1 MRPLSTL
8 PLLALLPL
16 AATLHASDVIGLEPL
31 SQDVLVVHFKD
42 GRVVRHSYGEKRSHD
57 RVLND
62 PVDLVRASDAAS
74 YRVLD
79 AAGNAVTVS
88 GLWRKTKPTE
98 FGWITERWDEATKSI
113 VNKNADRTHEHWIY
127 LRLAAPLKAGEQY
140 TVDTGT
146 LAKNGSRF
154 TFAWDLA
161 NTHSEAIHVNNLGYA
176 PEAPEKVATLS
187 HWAGDGG
194 GVSFAAWEGKPFQ
207 LVDTVTGAV
216 KFTGQVAFRMKG
228 DVPEMGLLDQSP
240 HGNMSNADTWE
251 CDFSAFKT
259 PGEYRLA
266 IPGVGASFPF
276 RVQADAYREA
286 FYWTMKGLYQ
296 NRSGIQLCPPYA
308 THYRPAPHNPRLTP
322 RFAGRL
328 QYTTTTVQD
337 TAGPEAAADKPK
349 WEAGLKGPIDTWG
362 WYQDAGDW
370 DAYSAHTR
378 VPSNLLFLYDVA
390 RDRFSDGEL
399 NIPESGNGVADVL
412 DEAAWLVRFYHRT
425 RHQIL
430 ERGYGTGGVGGA
442 RVTGDFWGSDQ
453 PETGDVGSWDDVNRL
468 WVVSGEEAN
477 LTFKYSAMAA
487 QLARL
492 LERDGVKDPE
502 GVDWKREALETWAW
516 ATTHIRK
523 VDTVRSANIQA
534 MLDLRYCRMQAAAA
548 LYRLTGEKRF
558 EEDFRKELAEEPL
571 LQGDKVVGDYEA
583 CFAALQYLLAAQERP
598 VDDAALKQLR
608 KAMGKTADEY
618 LIASGDRRAG
628 RWGGDFNLWMLIGQ
642 STTPIIAE
650 AVFATELLKGEA
662 PAQDTRR
669 LARIY
674 TTSDYFL
681 GNNPLNTT
689 WITGVGER
697 SPRFLFH
704 MDSWAIYSRERDQPG
719 IIPYGPWTR
728 KEMLGGTLG
737 PWANDWPSSTVYPQI
752 DQWPG
757 HERWFDQYTSP
768 LGSEFTVHQ
777 TNGVAAVAYGFL
789 CAKGGPQWKA
799 AATEPLSN

>member
-1 MRPLSTL
+1 MKFSTSLLVSFISLVGVL
-8 PLLALLPL
+8 P
-16 AATLHASDVIGLEPL
+16 ASDVVGVAPL
-31 SQDVLVVHFKD
+31 NQEILVVHFKD
-42 GRVVRHSYGEKRSHD
+42 GRVIRHSYGEKKSHD
-57 RVLND
+57 LVISSPL
-62 PVDLVRASDAAS
+62 DLERASKPES
-74 YRVLD
+74 FQVVD
-79 AAGNAVTVS
+79 AAGNALGIT
-88 GLWRKTKPTE
+88 GAWRKTKPTE
-98 FGWITERWDEATKSI
+98 FGWITEYFDQEKKMI
-113 VNKNADRTHEHWIY
+113 VNKNPDRTHEHWLY
-127 LRLAAPLKAGEQY
+127 LRLAKPLAAGERY
-140 TVDTGT
+140 AVEVGT

-154 TFAWDLA
+154 SFAWDVA

-194 GVSFAAWEGKPFQ
+194 GVSFAAWEGKAFQ
-207 LVDTVTGAV
+207 IVDTAS
-216 KFTGQVAFRMKG
+216 GQVAFTGKVTFRMKG
-228 DVPEMGLLDQSP
+228 GAPEMEVLDQSP
-240 HGNMSNADTWE
+240 NGNMSGADTWQ
-251 CDFSAFKT
+251 CDFSAFAR
-259 PGEYRLA
+259 PGEYRLV

-276 RVQADAYREA
+276 RVHADAYREA

-296 NRSGIQLCPPYA
+296 NRSGIPLYPPYA

-337 TAGPEAAADKPK
+337 TAGPEAPQDKPK
-349 WEAGLKGPIDTWG
+349 WEAGLKGAIDTWG

-370 DAYSAHTR
+370 DGYFQHTR
-378 VPSNLLFLYDVA
+378 VPSNLLFLYDLA
-390 RDRFSDGEL
+390 RDRFADGEL

-412 DEAAWLVRFYHRT
+412 DEAAWLIRYFHRT

-430 ERGYGTGGVGGA
+430 ERGYGTGGVGGG
-442 RVTGDFWGSDQ
+442 RVMGDFWGTDQSDN
-453 PETGDVGSWDDVNRL
+453 GDVGSWDDVNRL

-477 LTFKYSAMAA
+477 LSFKYSAMAA

-502 GVDWKREALETWAW
+502 GVDWRREALETWQW
-516 ATTHIRK
+516 ATTHIRL
-523 VDTVRSANIQA
+523 VDTRAHAGSRHA
-534 MLDLRYCRMQAAAA
+534 LDLRFVRMQAAAA
-548 LYRLTGEKRF
+548 LYRLTGDKAF
-558 EEDFRKELAEEPL
+558 EEDYRQELADEPTL
-571 LQGDKVVGDYEA
+571 KGDKAVGDYEA
-583 CFAALQYLLAAQERP
+583 CFAALQYLVVAQERA
-598 VDDAALKQLR
+598 VDPAALAQLR
-608 KAMGKTADEY
+608 LAMSRTADAFLLE
-618 LIASGDRRAG
+618 SSERRAG
-628 RWGGDFNLWMLIGQ
+628 RWGGDYKLWMLIGQ

-650 AVFATELLKGEA
+650 SVFATALLAGENV
-662 PAQDTRR
+662 AQDTRR

-674 TTSDYFL
+674 TTADYFL

-704 MDSWAIYSRERDQPG
+704 MDSWAVYSRERDQPG

-728 KEMLGGTLG
+728 RDQLGNAQG
-737 PWANDWPSSTVYPQI
+737 PWTNDWPSSTVHPHI
-752 DQWPG
+752 DTWPG

-777 TNGVAAVAYGFL
+777 TNGVAVATYGFL

-799 AATEPLSN
+799 KPASPVSN